1 MVGIYGKTT
10 NRTQHPLIMSVG
22 NLRVNHVLQCISRS
36 LQERALFNRSLKFC
50 LYLTSVASNQN
61 LTMSLRNGI
70 IRFLVLGFRSDIR
83 IELQA
88 PVIIQTNRVFN
99 QNAVEGSELE
109 IEFCFSCYRFKGI
122 TFLRT
127 YLYIFQQEL
136 LLKIPSS

>member
-1 MVGIYGKTT
+1 MVSIYGKTT
-10 NRTQHPLIMSVG
+10 NRTQHPLNMSAG
-22 NLRVNHVLQCISRS
+22 NLRVNRVLQCISRS
-36 LQERALFNRSLKFC
+36 LQERALYNRNLKFC
-50 LYLTSVASNQN
+50 LYLTSIASNQT

-70 IRFLVLGFRSDIR
+70 SRFSVLGFRSDIR

-88 PVIIQTNRVFN
+88 PVIIQTNRAFN

-109 IEFCFSCYRFKGI
+109 IEFCFSFYRFQVI

-136 LLKIPSS
+136 LL